1 LFAVYVLPPI
11 IGTTNNWKRV
21 KDKSAICNLK
31 SAIEKSEAR
40 TICMIVVMK
49 PGANQRQIDH
59 VIERIED
66 LGLRSHVIVG
76 TDRTVIA
83 ALGEKRDGAKQALET
98 GDGVEKVVPILAP
111 FKMASTEVKQE
122 RSQVG
127 ANGLQVGGTRIGV
140 IAGPCSVES
149 REQILEIAG
158 IVREAGATGLR
169 GGAFKPRT
177 SPYSFQGMKEK
188 GLQLLAEARA
198 KTGLAIVTEVMAPE
212 HVELVAGYADVLQVG
227 ARNMQNYPLL
237 ETVGESGLPV
247 LLKRGPSATM
257 EEFLLA
263 AEYILKTGNTQVMLC
278 ERGIR
283 TFEDHTRFT
292 LPLASV
298 PYLHQTTHLPV
309 VVDPSHGTGK
319 ASLVATMARAAVA
332 AGADGLIVEV
342 HPDPEKA
349 LSDGFQALT
358 PAAFRQM
365 MAECRQIAAAVGRE
379 L

>member
-1 LFAVYVLPPI
+1 
-11 IGTTNNWKRV
+11 
-21 KDKSAICNLK
+21 
-31 SAIEKSEAR
+31 
-40 TICMIVVMK
+40 MIVVMK
-49 PGANQRQIDH
+49 PGAPQGQVDH
-59 VIERIED
+59 VVERIEQ

-76 TDRTVIA
+76 TERTVVA
-83 ALGEKRDGAKQALET
+83 ALGEKRDGAKQCLET
-98 GDGVEKVVPILAP
+98 ADGVEKVVPILAP
-111 FKMASTEVKQE
+111 YKMASTEVKKE
-122 RSQVG
+122 PTVVG
-127 ANGLQVGGTRIGV
+127 ARGLRVGGGRIGI

-149 REQILEIAG
+149 REQIREVAHL
-158 IVREAGATGLR
+158 VREAGATGLR

-177 SPYSFQGMKEK
+177 SPYSFQGLKEK
-188 GLQLLAEARA
+188 GLQLLAEARDE
-198 KTGLAIVTEVMAPE
+198 TGLAVVTEVMAPE
-212 HVELVAGYADVLQVG
+212 QVQLVAGYADVLQVG

-237 ETVGESGLPV
+237 EAVGEAGLPV

-257 EEFLLA
+257 DEFLLA

-298 PYLHQTTHLPV
+298 PFLHQSTHLPV

-319 ASLVATMARAAVA
+319 ASLVAVMARAAVA
-332 AGADGLIVEV
+332 AGADGLMVEI
-342 HPDPEKA
+342 HPEPEKA

-365 MAECRQIAAAVGRE
+365 MADCRKVAQALGVQVG
-379 L
+379 

>member
-1 LFAVYVLPPI
+1 
-11 IGTTNNWKRV
+11 
-21 KDKSAICNLK
+21 
-31 SAIEKSEAR
+31 
-40 TICMIVVMK
+40 
-49 PGANQRQIDH
+49 
-59 VIERIED
+59 
-66 LGLRSHVIVG
+66 
-76 TDRTVIA
+76 
-83 ALGEKRDGAKQALET
+83 
-98 GDGVEKVVPILAP
+98 
-111 FKMASTEVKQE
+111 MASTEVKQE
-122 RSQVG
+122 RTEVA
-127 ANGLQVGGTRIGV
+127 ANGLKIGGKRIGV

-149 REQILEIAG
+149 REQILEIAQ

-198 KTGLAIVTEVMAPE
+198 QTGLSIVTEVMAPE
-212 HVELVAGYADVLQVG
+212 HVQLVAQYADVFQVG

-237 ETVGESGLPV
+237 EAVGESNLPV

-263 AEYILKTGNTQVMLC
+263 AEYILKQGNTKVMLC

-292 LPLASV
+292 LPLATV
-298 PYLHQTTHLPV
+298 PFLHQTTHLPV

-332 AGADGLIVEV
+332 AGADGLMVEV

-365 MAECRQIAAAVGRE
+365 MAECRQIAAAIGRE

>member
-1 LFAVYVLPPI
+1 
-11 IGTTNNWKRV
+11 
-21 KDKSAICNLK
+21 
-31 SAIEKSEAR
+31 
-40 TICMIVVMK
+40 MIVVLK
-49 PGANQRQIDH
+49 PGATQRQIDH
-59 VIERIED
+59 VVESIEQ

-76 TDRTVIA
+76 TERTVIA

-111 FKMASTEVKQE
+111 YKMASTEVKPE
-122 RSQVG
+122 PSVVKVRD
-127 ANGLQVGGTRIGV
+127 LTVGGGHIGV

-149 REQILEIAG
+149 RQQILEIAQS
-158 IVREAGATGLR
+158 VKEAGATGLR

-177 SPYSFQGMKEK
+177 SPYSFQGLKEK
-188 GLQLLAEARA
+188 GLELLAEARDA
-198 KTGLAIVTEVMAPE
+198 TGLAVVTEIMASE
-212 HVELVAGYADVLQVG
+212 HVPLVTRYADVLQVG

-237 ETVGESGLPV
+237 EAVGESGMPV

-257 EEFLLA
+257 DEFLLA
-263 AEYILKTGNTQVMLC
+263 AEYILKTGNQCVMLC

-298 PYLHQTTHLPV
+298 PFLKQTTHLPV

-319 ASLVATMARAAVA
+319 ASLVAAMARAAVA
-332 AGADGLIVEV
+332 AGADGLILEV

-349 LSDGFQALT
+349 MSDGYQALV

-365 MAECRQIAAAVGRE
+365 MLDCRKIANVLSATM
-379 L
+379 

>member
-1 LFAVYVLPPI
+1 
-11 IGTTNNWKRV
+11 
-21 KDKSAICNLK
+21 
-31 SAIEKSEAR
+31 
-40 TICMIVVMK
+40 MIVVMQ
-49 PGANQRQIDH
+49 PGASQRQIDH
-59 VIERIED
+59 IIERIEQ

-76 TDRTVIA
+76 TERTVVA

-98 GDGVEKVVPILAP
+98 GEGVEKVVPILAP
-111 FKMASTEVKQE
+111 YKMASTEVKKD
-122 RSQVG
+122 RTQVDVL
-127 ANGLQVGGTRIGV
+127 GLKVGNNHLGV

-149 REQILEIAG
+149 REQILEIAH
-158 IVREAGATGLR
+158 IVKDAGAAGLR

-188 GLQLLAEARA
+188 GLELLAEARA
-198 KTGLAIVTEVMAPE
+198 ATGLAVVTEVMAPE
-212 HVELVAGYADVLQVG
+212 HVPMVAEYADVLQVG

-237 ETVGESGLPV
+237 EAAGESGMPV
-247 LLKRGPSATM
+247 LLKRGPAATID
-257 EEFLLA
+257 EFLLA
-263 AEYILKTGNTQVMLC
+263 AEYVLKTGNSKVMLC

-292 LPLASV
+292 LPLATV

-358 PAAFRQM
+358 PPAFQKM
-365 MAECRQIAAAVGRE
+365 MEECRKVAAAIGRIMAGD
-379 L
+379 

>member
-1 LFAVYVLPPI
+1 V
-11 IGTTNNWKRV
+11 
-21 KDKSAICNLK
+21 
-31 SAIEKSEAR
+31 
-40 TICMIVVMK
+40 IVVMK
-49 PGANQRQIDH
+49 PGAPQAQLDQVIDH
-59 VIERIED
+59 IEQ

-76 TDRTVIA
+76 TEITVVA

-98 GDGVEKVVPILAP
+98 LDGVDKVVPILAP
-111 FKMASTEVKQE
+111 YKMASTEVKKE
-122 RSQVG
+122 PTCVEVLGLKVG
-127 ANGLQVGGTRIGV
+127 AGHLGI

-149 REQILEIAG
+149 REQILEIAHLVKG
-158 IVREAGATGLR
+158 AGAAGLR

-188 GLQLLAEARA
+188 GLELLADARHA
-198 KTGLAIVTEVMAPE
+198 TGLAIVTEVMAKE
-212 HVELVAGYADVLQVG
+212 QVELVANYADVLQVG

-237 ETVGESGLPV
+237 EAVGESSLPV

-257 EEFLLA
+257 DEFLLA
-263 AEYILKTGNTQVMLC
+263 AEYILKTGNTRVMLC

-292 LPLASV
+292 LALASV
-298 PYLHQTTHLPV
+298 PYLHQKTHLPV

-319 ASLVATMARAAVA
+319 ANLVVPMARAAVA
-332 AGADGLIVEV
+332 AGADGLIVEM
-342 HPDPEKA
+342 HPNPDKA

-365 MAECRQIAAAVGRE
+365 MSECRRIAAAVGLE
-379 L
+379 I

>member
-1 LFAVYVLPPI
+1 
-11 IGTTNNWKRV
+11 
-21 KDKSAICNLK
+21 
-31 SAIEKSEAR
+31 
-40 TICMIVVMK
+40 MIVVMK
-49 PGANQRQIDH
+49 PGVPQAQVDQ
-59 VIERIED
+59 VIEHIEQ

-76 TDRTVIA
+76 TECTVVA

-98 GDGVEKVVPILAP
+98 LEGVEKVVPILAP
-111 FKMASTEVKQE
+111 YKMASTEVKKE
-122 RSQVG
+122 PTCVTVLGLNVG
-127 ANGLQVGGTRIGV
+127 AGRLGV

-149 REQILEIAG
+149 REQILEIAH
-158 IVREAGATGLR
+158 VVKDAGAAGLR

-188 GLQLLAEARA
+188 GLELLAEARQA
-198 KTGLAIVTEVMAPE
+198 TGLAVVTEVMAKE
-212 HVELVAGYADVLQVG
+212 HVKLVANYADVLQVG

-237 ETVGESGLPV
+237 ETVGEAGMPV

-257 EEFLLA
+257 DEFLLA

-292 LPLASV
+292 LPLATV
-298 PYLHQTTHLPV
+298 PFLHQKTHLPV

-332 AGADGLIVEV
+332 AGAGGWLVEV

-349 LSDGFQALT
+349 LSDGYQALT
-358 PAAFRQM
+358 PAAFKQM
-365 MAECRQIAAAVGRE
+365 MAECRKVAVAVG
-379 L
+379 LKM